1 MLHSPPKTV
10 PHSSLP
16 SVRRGSRSA
25 PAMRASMLAGVLILA
40 QLVVP
45 PTLSAQSSATADVV
59 AAQLTLQAGDLAGAI
74 PLLERSARAGNRLA
88 QYQYARILLEATEP
102 PALREAWQWL
112 RRASIAGL
120 ADAQFAFAALY
131 EHGELVPR
139 SEATAREWY
148 RRAAEQGHVEA
159 QYALARL
166 LMHGRGVQPNPRLA
180 ARWLRAAA
188 LAGHSGAQQE
198 LVRLHETGGAAERDS
213 EHTSRW
219 QATAESGE
227 R

>member
-1 MLHSPPKTV
+1 MQHPAPKPG
-10 PHSSLP
+10 PHFALP
-16 SVRRGSRSA
+16 SVRRGSRPT
-25 PAMRASMLAGVLILA
+25 PAMRAGMLAGVLILA
-40 QLVVP
+40 QLAP
-45 PTLSAQSSATADVV
+45 PALAQSSGTADVV

-131 EHGELVPR
+131 EHGEVVPR

-166 LMHGRGVQPNPRLA
+166 LMHGHGLQANPRLA

-198 LVRLHETGGAAERDS
+198 LVQLHETGSAAEHDP
-213 EHTSRW
+213 EHTSR
-219 QATAESGE
+219 
-227 R
+227 